1 MRNMI
6 LVFSWTIGIF
16 AFLIIL
22 AFMIS
27 FFKNLKYKYGKR

>member
-1 MRNMI
+1 MKNMI
-6 LVFSWTIGIF
+6 LVFLWTIGIF
-16 AFLIIL
+16 AFLIML